1 MNNFKLNKKIDSSV
15 QKEITRIKNSNLM
28 DLSIKEPLIVNQIVK
43 LFKKSNKMIAAVD
56 NLSFGVKAQKCFGL
70 LGLNG
75 AGKTTTFKII
85 VGDLNPNQ
93 GDVLINGLSIQKDRY
108 NARQNLG
115 YCPQFDCL
123 PEYLTVKETI
133 YLFAKLRGIPNN
145 LAKNITMD
153 MLEIFQL
160 NEFEKVLVQNLRYAL
175 FIITSLFR

>member
-1 MNNFKLNKKIDSSV
+1 
-15 QKEITRIKNSNLM
+15 M
-28 DLSIKEPLIVNQIVK
+28 DLSVKEPLIVNQIVK
-43 LFKKSNKMIAAVD
+43 LFKKSNKMVAAVD

-123 PEYLTVKETI
+123 PEYLTVKEAI
-133 YLFAKLRGIPNN
+133 HLFAKLRGIPNN
-145 LAKNITMD
+145 LASNLTMD

-160 NEFEKVLVQNLRYAL
+160 NEFEKVLVQNLRL
-175 FIITSLFR
+175 NFNI